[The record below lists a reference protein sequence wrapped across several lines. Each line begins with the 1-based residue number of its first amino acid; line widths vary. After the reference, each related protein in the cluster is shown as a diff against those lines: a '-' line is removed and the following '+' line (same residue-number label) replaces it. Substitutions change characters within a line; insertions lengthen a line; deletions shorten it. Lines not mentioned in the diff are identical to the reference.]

1 MTPKTAARWFGL
13 LALVGLA
20 GCTAPPGEIG
30 ISYQPRQFNDLP
42 GWATADPRGALTA
55 LAIGC
60 RDNRR
65 VTRAAR
71 LSPAKLPGSYAAWRR
86 ACAAVAKVADN
97 AAAARAFFERYFRP
111 YQLAENGRPDGLFT
125 GYFEPQIDIRDKPDA
140 TYRAALYA
148 RPDDLIMANLG
159 RWQAD
164 WAGGRIAGRV
174 VDGYLRPYHD
184 RRAIRAGALAG
195 KAKVLAW
202 ADPVDAFFLQIQGS
216 GIARLPNGG
225 TWRLAYDGHNGHRYV
240 AIGRELIAEG
250 AIARADMSMQAIEK
264 WLRANP
270 ERAAEMMARNP
281 SFIFFRRRQGPGP
294 IGAAGVPLTA
304 GRSLAIDTRYVPFEA
319 PVWLDLPE
327 LRRLMV
333 AQDRGGAI
341 KGAVRGDVFWG
352 SGPRAA
358 TRAGAMAARGA
369 AYVLLPKAIAP
380 NP

>member
-1 MTPKTAARWFGL
+1 
-13 LALVGLA
+13 
-20 GCTAPPGEIG
+20 
-30 ISYQPRQFNDLP
+30 
-42 GWATADPRGALTA
+42 
-55 LAIGC
+55 
-60 RDNRR
+60 
-65 VTRAAR
+65 
-71 LSPAKLPGSYAAWRR
+71 
-86 ACAAVAKVADN
+86 
-97 AAAARAFFERYFRP
+97 
-111 YQLAENGRPDGLFT
+111 
-125 GYFEPQIDIRDKPDA
+125 
-140 TYRAALYA
+140 
-148 RPDDLIMANLG
+148 
-159 RWQAD
+159 
-164 WAGGRIAGRV
+164 
-174 VDGYLRPYHD
+174 
-184 RRAIRAGALAG
+184 
-195 KAKVLAW
+195 
-202 ADPVDAFFLQIQGS
+202 
-216 GIARLPNGG
+216 
-225 TWRLAYDGHNGHRYV
+225 
-240 AIGRELIAEG
+240 
-250 AIARADMSMQAIEK
+250 MQAIEK

>member
-1 MTPKTAARWFGL
+1 
-13 LALVGLA
+13 
-20 GCTAPPGEIG
+20 
-30 ISYQPRQFNDLP
+30 
-42 GWATADPRGALTA
+42 
-55 LAIGC
+55 
-60 RDNRR
+60 
-65 VTRAAR
+65 
-71 LSPAKLPGSYAAWRR
+71 
-86 ACAAVAKVADN
+86 
-97 AAAARAFFERYFRP
+97 
-111 YQLAENGRPDGLFT
+111 
-125 GYFEPQIDIRDKPDA
+125 
-140 TYRAALYA
+140 
-148 RPDDLIMANLG
+148 MANLG
-159 RWQAD
+159 GWRAD
-164 WAGGRIAGRV
+164 WAGSRIAGRV

-352 SGPRAA
+352 SGHGGRRPRRRDGRPRRRLCPVAEGHRAKPVTETRCRRWLAKSLITTHFRCRVPAA
-358 TRAGAMAARGA
+358 GGAGEGS
-369 AYVLLPKAIAP
+369 P
-380 NP
+380 